1 MDVEE
6 FWEPFKGQIKSEW
19 IVFIKASISQKMTQ
33 KFEGFLP
40 YVKTLRA
47 EILQIFRVIF
57 CKLMIS

>member
-19 IVFIKASISQKMTQ
+19 IGFIKASISQKMTQ

-40 YVKTLRA
+40 YV
-47 EILQIFRVIF
+47 Q
-57 CKLMIS
+57 